1 MLLQPDYQCHLT
13 QSDDVAISERVFLTE
28 VYLNSSEEALQYKQI
43 DQTEYERLKRQQD
56 ALAFEPTAEYYQQL
70 DAVLKDL
77 GSVMGDI
84 MASGRSV
91 KLEGLGSFY
100 YTANTAKQGVAT
112 PEEVSAKQ
120 ITGARVRFIPE
131 TTRNSNNQ
139 VVTRSMVSTNLFWEE
154 WGGSTTPSGGNE
166 GGGTDEDQT
175 ENPLG

>member
-1 MLLQPDYQCHLT
+1 M
-13 QSDDVAISERVFLTE
+13 AF
-28 VYLNSSEEALQYKQI
+28 YK
-43 DQTEYERLKRQQD
+43 KRQQKTNGLWYPQSITVGKPASTD
-56 ALAFEPTAEYYQQL
+56 EVADRLSKISTVSRADTY
-70 DAVLKDL
+70 AVLKDL

-154 WGGSTTPSGGNE
+154 WGGSTSSSGGNE

>member
-1 MLLQPDYQCHLT
+1 MWYP
-13 QSDDVAISERVFLTE
+13 QSITVGKPASTDEVA
-28 VYLNSSEEALQYKQI
+28 
-43 DQTEYERLKRQQD
+43 DRLSKI
-56 ALAFEPTAEYYQQL
+56 PTVSRADTY
-70 DAVLKDL
+70 AVLKDL

-100 YTANTAKQGVAT
+100 YTANTAKQGVTT

-154 WGGSTTPSGGNE
+154 WGGSDTPSGGNE
-166 GGGTDEDQT
+166 GGGTGEDQT